1 MKAIYKNQNMARIS
15 PTNVRRILLAAILIF
30 SFIGIVDAQGTDGCY
45 NKNRNNGIAAMNK
58 KQYDNAIRSFE
69 IAKKCPDKPS
79 SNDLDDKIKECK
91 RLKNKAIQDKKEE
104 EKRRKQE
111 EEENRIREEQERLA
125 REREQA
131 MARNAYMEITGIDF
145 YNASFSGSILSRQN
159 EALYVQDMQGLKAII
174 NYDGLDTISRETT
187 IYCKLIDPDG
197 YTVTNSNS
205 RGGYS
210 WSQEVEVE
218 PGIGNLLYLNQ
229 WSSTSF
235 KKGTYHL
242 EVYSEEKRIHSA
254 QFWLQE
260 KAPEIKKVSLT
271 LRTNDNNASIYV
283 NSAYKGRGSCTVE
296 LEPDTYTME
305 CRRTNYRD
313 SSKSVTVN
321 MSMNGNTIWLEAP
334 TAITGNL
341 HVESPKNDTK
351 VYLDGEDK
359 GYAPR
364 DFTGLLIGEH
374 KVKFS
379 KEKYYDDIQ
388 TINIKENTTHSL
400 VANMRRIKNTPW
412 LFRKP
417 ERFASIFFEPV
428 YAFDYG
434 LNFDYL
440 GSVGGHFTYC
450 GSHLGFFAQ
459 YLHGIENKN
468 QSYSGGLVLRLTNS
482 IIDFQLLGGVAYNRR
497 VETFSSYNG
506 YYYDNYTYT
515 NNAWMGNA
523 GIRIGW
529 TSGAFSW
536 WDLMGGV
543 MFDGNHMI
551 PYVGLGLGTTL
562 TAGIVG
568 AGIYGLSY
576 LKK

>member
-1 MKAIYKNQNMARIS
+1 MKDFYTKPIRLISRGSHNRFKAIMIVAF
-15 PTNVRRILLAAILIF
+15 LLC
-30 SFIGIVDAQGTDGCY
+30 IVVPLKAQDDGCY
-45 NKNRNNGIAAMNK
+45 KKYHSKGVTAMDNKN
-58 KQYDNAIRSFE
+58 YDKAIGYFE
-69 IAKKCPDKPS
+69 TAKECADKPS
-79 SNDLDDKIKECK
+79 SNDIDAKIKECK
-91 RLKNKAIQDKKEE
+91 RLKNQAIQDKKEQ

-111 EEENRIREEQERLA
+111 EEENRIREEQERQA
-125 REREQA
+125 QEREQA

-159 EALYVQDMQGLKAII
+159 EALYVQDMQGLKAVI
-174 NYDGLDTISRETT
+174 NYDGLDEITRETT

-197 YTVTNSNS
+197 HTVTNSNS
-205 RGGYS
+205 RGGFS

-218 PGIGNLLYLNQ
+218 PGIGNLLYLNP

-254 QFWLQE
+254 QFYLIE
-260 KAPEIKKVSLT
+260 KDPEIKTVSLT
-271 LRTNDNNASIYV
+271 LRTNDDNASIYV
-283 NSAYKGRGSCTVE
+283 NSVYKGRGNCSIE
-296 LEPDTYTME
+296 LEPGTYTME
-305 CRRTNYRD
+305 CRRTNYRS

-321 MSMNGNTIWLEAP
+321 MSMKGNTISLEAP
-334 TAITGNL
+334 TPITGNL
-341 HVESPKNDTK
+341 HVESPKNETK

-374 KVKFS
+374 KVKFT

-400 VANMRRIKNTPW
+400 TANMRRIKHTPW
-412 LFRKP
+412 IFSKP
-417 ERFASIFFEPV
+417 ERFASVFVNPV
-428 YAFDYG
+428 YVFDYG
-434 LNFDYL
+434 LNFEDL

-450 GSHLGFFAQ
+450 RTHLGFFAQ
-459 YLHGIENKN
+459 YAHGIETKN
-468 QSYSGGLVLRLTNS
+468 QSYSAGLVFRLTNRAV
-482 IIDFQLLGGVAYNRR
+482 DLQLLGGVAYNRM
-497 VETFSSYNG
+497 VETFYDGSYYNS
-506 YYYDNYTYT
+506 YTYT
-515 NNAWMGNA
+515 QNAWMGNA

-529 TSGAFSW
+529 SSGSFSW

-543 MFDGNHMI
+543 MFDGNRTI

-562 TAGIVG
+562 TAGIIG
-568 AGIYGLSY
+568 AGIYGLQY